1 MRFFEF
7 TKPQIASPLSVA
19 TLNISSKRADS
30 GSVNLRV
37 IAALAAAKSSGGLAS
52 DYFAAGGLGTVSA
65 VGGGAVSAEGMVPR
79 SSDAPAQSPAQS
91 LVPFTVPTSLQ
102 PICARGFTCP
112 RGLPPTFGAGLL
124 ANALAEKKIVTKITN
139 A

>member
-37 IAALAAAKSSGGLAS
+37 IAALPAAKSSGGLAS

-65 VGGGAVSAEGMVPR
+65 CGGGGVLAEATVPR
-79 SSDAPAQSPAQS
+79 RSDAPAEARAQS
-91 LVPFTVPTSLQ
+91 VVALTVPTGWQ
-102 PICARGFTCP
+102 PISP
-112 RGLPPTFGAGLL
+112 RG
-124 ANALAEKKIVTKITN
+124 ISWRR
-139 A
+139 